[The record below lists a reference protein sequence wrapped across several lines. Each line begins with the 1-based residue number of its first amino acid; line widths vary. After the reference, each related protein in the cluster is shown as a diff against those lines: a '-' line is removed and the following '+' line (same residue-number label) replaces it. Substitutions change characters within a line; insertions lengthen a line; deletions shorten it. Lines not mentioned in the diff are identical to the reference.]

1 MMFLQAAATALKPS
15 LRDAERRRHHRVR
28 VALLGRYMLPS
39 RQEYPCQ
46 TVDMSPGGVLL
57 VAPVKSAVGD
67 RVIAY
72 LEHIGRVEG
81 EIARHVPD
89 GFAMSISATVRKRDK
104 LAAQLTFLANRDALG
119 LPEDRGHERIVPRQ
133 LTTIMRLPSGRELA
147 VRLIDVSRSG
157 AAVSMEK
164 PLDIGTSVVLG
175 RTHGKVVRHFQG
187 GAAIAFNLPISPDR
201 FDENLKL

>member
-1 MMFLQAAATALKPS
+1 MMHLQTAVALKP
-15 LRDAERRRHHRVR
+15 RQRTAERRRHHRVSI
-28 VALLGRYMLPS
+28 ALLGRYMLPN

-57 VAPVKSAVGD
+57 VAPVKAPVGE
-67 RVIAY
+67 RVVVY
-72 LEHIGRVEG
+72 LEDIGRIEG

-89 GFAMSISATVRKRDK
+89 GFAVAISATVRKRDK
-104 LAAQLTFLANRDALG
+104 LASQLTWLANREILG

-133 LTTIMRLPSGRELA
+133 LTTIMRLANGRELA

-164 PLDIGTSVVLG
+164 PLDIGTALTLG
-175 RTHGKVVRHFQG
+175 RTAGRVVRQFQG
-187 GAAIAFNLPISPDR
+187 GIAVEFNLPISPDR
-201 FDENLKL
+201 FDENIKL

>member
-1 MMFLQAAATALKPS
+1 MRLQTAAALQPS
-15 LRDAERRRHHRVR
+15 PVPAERRRHYRVP
-28 VALLGRYMLPS
+28 VAVLGRYMLPT

-46 TVDMSPGGVLL
+46 TVNMSPGGVLFT
-57 VAPVKSAVGD
+57 APVKGALGD

-72 LEHIGRVEG
+72 LEHIGRIEG

-89 GFAMSISATVRKRDK
+89 GFAITIAATIRKRDK
-104 LAAQLTFLANRDALG
+104 LAAQLTWLANRDVLG

-133 LTTIMRLPSGRELA
+133 LTTIMRLQNGRELA

-157 AAVSMEK
+157 AAISMEN

-175 RTHGKVVRHFQG
+175 RTAGKVVRHFQG
-187 GAAIAFNLPISPDR
+187 GVAVEFNLPISPDR
-201 FDENLKL
+201 FDENIKL